1 MNRPPE
7 ILLNSGFVTDQ
18 NGILTEIVMPTSAT
32 TLNIP
37 NKITFSG
44 TTLTAIPYTG
54 YKELY
59 MPNIEQIPNENT
71 WKNNTT
77 LVTFSAAKLKSITI
91 SGNYVDNG
99 QFVGAT
105 QLATISLP
113 GLEELNNSQPR
124 NGIFKGCV
132 AITSVTF
139 PKLRTVN
146 DGSGNDSSGGLFSG
160 CTSLTTVVF
169 PLLEQVTGNAGIFYQ
184 CTALTSVTFGSEGH
198 PVTSLSNKTFS
209 GLSQSTLTI
218 TIYTADG
225 LPLSGEPWGSTGASF
240 EYEEA

>member
-7 ILLNSGFVTDQ
+7 ILLSSGFKTDQ
-18 NGILTEIVMPTSAT
+18 NGILTEIVMPSSVT

-37 NKITFSG
+37 NKITFAG

-59 MPNIEQIPNENT
+59 MPNTEQIPNANT
-71 WKNNTT
+71 WKSNTT

-91 SGNYVDNG
+91 SGNYLDNG
-99 QFVGAT
+99 QFYNAT
-105 QLATISLP
+105 SLATIDLP
-113 GLEELNNSQPR
+113 ELEELNNSMWR

-132 AITSVTF
+132 SLTTVTF
-139 PKLRTVN
+139 PKLRIIN
-146 DGSGNDSSGGLFSG
+146 DGSGNDTSSGLFSG
-160 CTSLTTVVF
+160 CTSLTTVDF

-184 CTALTSVTFGSEGH
+184 CTALTSITFGSEGH